1 MKIRIFIIAAL
12 VVLSSC
18 KLNYEY
24 VSTNYSP
31 ERIDTPEQIKLFLS
45 ENNVPEYQEIGL
57 IRIRTYESEL
67 NKVILPAKKI
77 AAENGGDCM
86 IYKQASVSAQGET
99 FELYIYEFIVGVTK
113 LD

>member
-1 MKIRIFIIAAL
+1 MKMRIFIIVVL

-31 ERIDTPEQIKLFLS
+31 IKLDNPEQVKLFLS
-45 ENNVPEYQEIGL
+45 EKNVPKYQEIGL

-67 NKVILPAKKI
+67 NKIILPAKKI

-86 IYKQASVSAQGET
+86 IYKQVSVSAQSET
-99 FELYIYEFIVGVTK
+99 AEFYIYEFIVGVTN
-113 LD
+113 

>member
-31 ERIDTPEQIKLFLS
+31 ARIDTPEQVKLFLS

-57 IRIRTYESEL
+57 IRIRTYENEL
-67 NKVILPAKKI
+67 NQIILPAKKI
-77 AAENGGDCM
+77 AAENGGNCM
-86 IYKQASVSAQGET
+86 LYKQTAVSAQGET
-99 FELYIYEFIVGVTK
+99 AEYYNYEFIVGVTK
-113 LD
+113 

>member
-1 MKIRIFIIAAL
+1 MKMRIFIIVVL

-31 ERIDTPEQIKLFLS
+31 IKLDNPEQVKLFLS
-45 ENNVPEYQEIGL
+45 ERNVPEYQEIGL
-57 IRIRTYESEL
+57 IRISSYEDEL
-67 NKVILPAKKI
+67 NQIILPAKKI

-86 IYKQASVSAQGET
+86 LYKQTTVSAQGEAAK
-99 FELYIYEFIVGVTK
+99 FYIYEFIVGVTK
-113 LD
+113 